1 MGDDEDNDVN
11 ISREEE
17 IAALVRAA
25 QADPENLSDATR
37 ELIEQSNERQKAE
50 ERAESLSVW
59 TQSDSTCRDNSIQLS
74 DEKIETIKN
83 LMSGVVLGNVPIW
96 AKDLD
101 TSADGV

>member
-1 MGDDEDNDVN
+1 MTCF
-11 ISREEE
+11 S
-17 IAALVRAA
+17 
-25 QADPENLSDATR
+25 
-37 ELIEQSNERQKAE
+37 ERQKAE

-83 LMSGVVLGNVPIW
+83 LMSGVVLGNVPNW

-101 TSADGV
+101 TSADGVWRQKMKDQSSKSTDSSSKQ